1 MKIVCAG
8 RDSETL
14 FYNFGAHKQAELG
27 KKDRYF
33 YCFKND
39 FRLGKNLGSS

>member
-8 RDSETL
+8 RGSETW

-27 KKDRYF
+27 KKINTCIVLKRISDWE
-33 YCFKND
+33 
-39 FRLGKNLGSS
+39 KNLGSS